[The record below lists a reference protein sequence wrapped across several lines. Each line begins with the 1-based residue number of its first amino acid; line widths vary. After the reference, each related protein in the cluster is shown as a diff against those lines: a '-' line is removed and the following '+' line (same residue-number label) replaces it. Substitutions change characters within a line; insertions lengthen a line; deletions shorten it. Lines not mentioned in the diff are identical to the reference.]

1 MGFRLHRENNAG
13 RPVQW
18 KASFKTRNTRALHS
32 FRNASRS
39 ISSQKRGRS
48 MRARCRSIM
57 WNTAMSRLLRRKSST
72 KFRRSL
78 RGASRSAA
86 STAERVFF
94 LPASSAGTAAPTL
107 ARKSGTRPQNTAGSS
122 GNATANSRVGTN
134 AERHTW
140 TRKPLKRDSWP
151 PLTLSSKAKTTSLRI
166 AD

>member
-39 ISSQKRGRS
+39 ISSRKRGRS
-48 MRARCRSIM
+48 MRERCRSIM
-57 WNTAMSRLLRRKSST
+57 WNTAMSRSLRRKSST

-94 LPASSAGTAAPTL
+94 PPELSVVIAVHTSAQ
-107 ARKSGTRPQNTAGSS
+107 KSGTRPQNTAGSS
-122 GNATANSRVGTN
+122 GNATANSRVSTK
-134 AERHTW
+134 AKRRIW
-140 TRKPLKRDSWP
+140 TKKPLKRGS
-151 PLTLSSKAKTTSLRI
+151 
-166 AD
+166 

>member
-13 RPVQW
+13 RAIQW

-57 WNTAMSRLLRRKSST
+57 WNTAMSRSLRRKSST

-86 STAERVFF
+86 STAERAFF

-122 GNATANSRVGTN
+122 GNATANSRVSTN
-134 AERHTW
+134 AKRRIW
-140 TRKPLKRDSWP
+140 TRKPLKRGS
-151 PLTLSSKAKTTSLRI
+151 
-166 AD
+166 